1 MSSGGGHTEGRGA
14 GQYCTTV
21 NAHKLR
27 PYDYARA
34 GALCMLP
41 FPYPGFVLQAR
52 HWPATV
58 TWRLNFLH
66 LTEK

>member
-1 MSSGGGHTEGRGA
+1 MLGGRGK
-14 GQYCTTV
+14 YCKTV

-34 GALCMLP
+34 GAVCILL
-41 FPYPGFVLQAR
+41 FPYPGFVLEAR
-52 HWPATV
+52 HWLSTV
-58 TWRLNFLH
+58 TWLLNFLH